1 MKKLFFLSIIIIG
14 FFTRVTASDY
24 NSNLIVFAED
34 GQKFYLFLNGVRQ
47 NMVADKLIKVTAIP
61 LFYVNIR
68 VVFED
73 TMIKP
78 LYKKSVSVQDDRG
91 QDLEVRY
98 NIYTSPEKTRSL
110 VFAISMPKQVAPKP
124 TPDMMVVPFNNKI
137 MPPIITLP
145 KTGQISGSVNRAAT
159 QEVAST
165 NANTGILR
173 PSDAEKNK
181 LPNST
186 TTRTTT
192 TSTSTTSVDNAT
204 PVVVT
209 STDNAT
215 SKNYLQGYNG
225 RIGCEGFP
233 MNEVDF
239 QSAVSIVTK
248 QSFDDTKLIT
258 AKQVANYNC
267 LTTDQVKQL
276 LKLFSFESNKLSFA
290 KYVFD
295 HTIDIA
301 NYFKINDVF
310 SFSSSVQDLND
321 YIIAK
326 K

>member
-1 MKKLFFLSIIIIG
+1 MKKLIFLSLIIIG
-14 FFTRVTASDY
+14 FFTRVSATDY

-34 GQKFYLFLNGVRQ
+34 GQRFYLFLNGIRQ
-47 NMVADKLIKVTAIP
+47 NMVPDKLVKVTAIP
-61 LFYVNIR
+61 LFYVNTR

-78 LYKKSVSVQDDRG
+78 IYKKSVAVQDDRG

-98 NIYTSPEKTRSL
+98 DVYTSPDKIRSL
-110 VFAISMPKQVAPKP
+110 VFAISMPKQVAPKSS
-124 TPDMMVVPFNNKI
+124 PDMMVVPFNSKI

-145 KTGQISGSVNRAAT
+145 KTGQVSGSANKTVT
-159 QEVAST
+159 QEITST

-173 PSDAEKNK
+173 PGDADKSK
-181 LPNST
+181 LPN
-186 TTRTTT
+186 TTT
-192 TSTSTTSVDNAT
+192 TSTTTTTTYSTSVNNSS

-209 STDNAT
+209 STEN
-215 SKNYLQGYNG
+215 SKPKNYLPGYNG
-225 RIGCEGFP
+225 PIGCEGFP

-239 QSAVSIVTK
+239 QSAITSVSN
-248 QSFDDTKLIT
+248 QSFDDSKLIT

-276 LKLFSFESNKLSFA
+276 LTLFSFESNKLAFA
-290 KYVFD
+290 KYVYG

-310 SFSSSVQDLND
+310 SFSSSLKELND
-321 YIIAK
+321 YILTK